1 MSSIQG
7 GETYES
13 LIESVKAMT
22 NLVSATYKHIL
33 EKTLESK
40 NHNTAVTEL
49 TELIQAHNQYINA
62 IKKHNFC
69 KAPIL
74 RVQKML
80 DYEFAQY
87 LSAMYIESVSQLDDR
102 LTRVCQLAELYA
114 HKTKFTVMNIPPEN
128 LEGFD

>member
-13 LIESVKAMT
+13 LIESVKSMT
-22 NLVSATYKHIL
+22 NLVSTAYKHIL
-33 EKTLESK
+33 ETTLDSK
-40 NHNTAVTEL
+40 NHNIAVTEL
-49 TELIQAHNQYINA
+49 TELIHAHNQYINA
-62 IKKHNFC
+62 IKANNFC
-69 KAPIL
+69 KTPIL
-74 RVQKML
+74 RVRKML

-87 LSAMYIESVSQLDDR
+87 LSAIDIESVSQLDDR
-102 LTRVCQLAELYA
+102 LTHVCQLAEQYA